1 MVEFAHGKAIAGH
14 SLFAACRMADE
25 TTADIDHSDLAT
37 LAIAQK
43 IAADRSERD
52 RRFKRF
58 VSEWGQQRN
67 EYSSDPQE
75 LAMCPAYQKI
85 IAMGP
90 EAIPLILNELKC
102 RPDHW
107 FWALNML
114 TDTNPI
120 RAEHAG
126 NFNEMVNDWLVWGR
140 ENGYLRD

>member
-1 MVEFAHGKAIAGH
+1 MVKFAHGKAIAGRL
-14 SLFAACRMADE
+14 LFGVNPMSDE
-25 TTADIDHSDLAT
+25 STVDLDRSDLAT
-37 LAIAQK
+37 LAIARK
-43 IAADRSERD
+43 IAADRSERE
-52 RRFKRF
+52 RRFNRF
-58 VSEWGQQRN
+58 VSEWRQQRN
-67 EYSSDPQE
+67 EFSSDPQE

-90 EAIPLILNELKC
+90 EAIPFILNELRC

-107 FWALNML
+107 FWALNTL

-140 ENGYLRD
+140 ENDYLRD